1 MGEFHEPQSHLLLF
15 LYQLFHLSLQ
25 SRLQPQS
32 HLQLQS
38 HLQFLFRLQFVLE
51 PEDPDDLTDIAERLE
66 EKLGV
71 YCRYISSDEFEGLCF
86 RSINGWSEEPAE
98 MFVISTEKIPDL
110 LKQAYA
116 SREELVGEFRQYF
129 KELPEDFNLETHIG
143 YYSASIFC

>member
-1 MGEFHEPQSHLLLF
+1 MHSQSWAEYGTGLVLTDDWKHENHKLWDLIIPQLCKSNDI
-15 LYQLFHLSLQ
+15 
-25 SRLQPQS
+25 
-32 HLQLQS
+32 
-38 HLQFLFRLQFVLE
+38 E
-51 PEDPDDLTDIAERLE
+51 PEAPDDLTDIAERLE

-71 YCRYISSDEFEGLCF
+71 YCRYISSGEFEGLCF

-116 SREELVGEFRQYF
+116 SKEELVGEFRQYF